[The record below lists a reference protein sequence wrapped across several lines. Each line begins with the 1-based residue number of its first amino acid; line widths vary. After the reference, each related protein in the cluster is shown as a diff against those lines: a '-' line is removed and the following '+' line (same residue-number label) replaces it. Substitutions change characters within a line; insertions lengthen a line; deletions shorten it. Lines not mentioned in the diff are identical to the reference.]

1 MDDALDVLR
10 LEQGVQGALVP
21 DIQLIKLCLGVDG
34 GPEAGLKV
42 VGHHHLAARVDEFI
56 YRVGADVAGSAQY

>member
-1 MDDALDVLR
+1 MDHALDVLR

-21 DIQLIKLCLGVDG
+21 DVQLIKFCLGVDG